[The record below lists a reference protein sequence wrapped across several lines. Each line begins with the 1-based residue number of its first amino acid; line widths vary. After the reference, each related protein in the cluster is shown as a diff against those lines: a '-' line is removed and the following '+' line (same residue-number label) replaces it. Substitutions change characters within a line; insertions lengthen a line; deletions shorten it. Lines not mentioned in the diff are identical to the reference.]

1 MIKVRLIEPSCYK
14 FDGKLKKIKKLLIP
28 SLTFPLLA
36 ALLPKEAQAGITNE
50 LFEEIDFSEK
60 PDIVGITSYSSR
72 VLRAYEIADEFRRKN
87 TYVVMGGIHVSLEPL
102 EALEHADT
110 VIIGEAEETWPAF
123 IRDFI
128 NSCPKKIYSAS
139 NSASLA
145 NLPVPKFSLVDQ
157 QRYISCAGNGIAK
170 FLPKPTLPVQTSR
183 GCPHACDFCS
193 VTLFAGGRYRM
204 RPISDVV
211 EEIKALR
218 LKGAFFIDDNLFAV
232 PQRAKELF
240 KALIPLNIFWM
251 GQGTLNI
258 ARDREMVRLAAKSG
272 CIAIMAGIES
282 ISDNSLRS
290 VGKDINKFQDFS
302 SQLKVFD
309 EEGISVSALM
319 ILGLDG
325 EGKDIFKKTRD
336 FLIANKV
343 IYSVWHP
350 LTPFPKTAVYE
361 RMKKDGRLKQEKWWL
376 EKSLASNF
384 LDLKFHQINH
394 SEADFRRQFIRY
406 YRSFYSLANILRR
419 IAFPP
424 KKRILGKLIM
434 NLILGSRVSP
444 AGSILE
450 N

>member
-1 MIKVRLIEPSCYK
+1 LIEPSCYK
-14 FDGKLKKIKKLLIP
+14 PDGQLKKLKKSLIP
-28 SLTFPLLA
+28 SLTLPLLA
-36 ALLPKEAQAGITNE
+36 ALLPQEAQVGITNE

-72 VLRAYEIADEFRRKN
+72 VLRAYEIADEFRRRN
-87 TYVVMGGIHVSLEPL
+87 TYVVMGGIHVSLESQ

-123 IRDFI
+123 IQDFI

-139 NSASLA
+139 NSASLE
-145 NLPVPKFSLVDQ
+145 NLPVPKFSLIDQ
-157 QRYISCAGNGIAK
+157 QRYVSCAGGGIAK

-211 EEIKALR
+211 EEIKALK
-218 LKGAFFIDDNLFAV
+218 LKGVFFIDDNLFAV
-232 PQRAKELF
+232 PPRAKELF

-251 GQGTLNI
+251 GQGTLNV
-258 ARDREMVRLAAKSG
+258 ARDREMVCLAAKSG
-272 CIAIMAGIES
+272 CIAVMAGIES
-282 ISDNSLRS
+282 ISDNSLHL
-290 VGKDINKFQDFS
+290 VGKDINKTQDFS
-302 SQLKVFD
+302 GHLKVFD
-309 EEGISVSALM
+309 QEGISVLALM
-319 ILGLDG
+319 ILGLEG
-325 EGKDIFKKTRD
+325 EEKEIFKKTRD

-343 IYSVWHP
+343 PYSVWHP
-350 LTPFPKTAVYE
+350 LVPFPKTAVYE
-361 RMKKDGRLKQEKWWL
+361 RMKKAGRLKTERWWL

-384 LDLKFHQINH
+384 LGLKFHQTNH
-394 SEADFRRQFIRY
+394 AEADFRREFIHY
-406 YRSFYSLANILRR
+406 YRSFYSPANILRR
-419 IAFPP
+419 IALPP

-434 NLILGSRVSP
+434 NLILGSRISP